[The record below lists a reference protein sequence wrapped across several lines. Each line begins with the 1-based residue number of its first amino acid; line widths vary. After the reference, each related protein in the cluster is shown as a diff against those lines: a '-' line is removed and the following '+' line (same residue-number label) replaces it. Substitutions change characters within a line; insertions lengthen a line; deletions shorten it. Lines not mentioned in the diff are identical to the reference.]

1 MEKKILGILQE
12 AVKSGDVAGA
22 NVLVLHNG
30 AEKAFASSGFRDRE
44 NGQPMERDTI
54 FRMYSQTKPMTAA
67 AAVLLME
74 RGKLDAGAWLSDY
87 IPEFSVSYVRKNG
100 EKVRAQKHITITDL
114 LNMTSGIPYPY
125 GEDESGRQSG
135 AVFWEVE
142 QRMRSET
149 PVTTAEFA
157 RKMAANELSFEP
169 GERFMYGA
177 SADILGAVI
186 EKVSGMSLRDYMMA
200 EFFEPLGMS
209 DTDFYVPQGKSG
221 RLAKIYD
228 YSDDGLRELKI
239 DNLGLI
245 YERDRIPAFQSGGAG
260 LCSTLDDYAKFA
272 QMLMNGGNCGGRR
285 ILSPASVRFLTH
297 GGLAPHQKPQLED
310 GWGWMRGYTYGNLMR
325 VCDDE
330 SMTTLFS
337 SKGEYG
343 WDGWAGTFFSNE
355 PSHGITL
362 LFGVQQAGVGRAGC
376 LVRKIKNIVMSE
388 LT

>member
-1 MEKKILGILQE
+1 MEKKILSVLE
-12 AVKSGDVAGA
+12 NAVSNGDIVGA
-22 NVLVLHNG
+22 NVLVLQNG
-30 AEKAFASSGFRDRE
+30 TEIAYLESGFSDIE
-44 NGQPMERDTI
+44 NGRVMDRSTI
-54 FRMYSQTKPMTAA
+54 FRMYSQTKPVTAA
-67 AAVLLME
+67 AAVSLME
-74 RGKLDAGAWLSDY
+74 QGNLDAGAWLSDY
-87 IPEFSVSYVRKNG
+87 LPEFGTSYVRKNG
-100 EKVRAQKHITITDL
+100 VRVQAQKHITVTDL
-114 LNMTSGIPYPY
+114 LNMTSGIPYP
-125 GEDESGRQSG
+125 GNDETGRQSG
-135 AVFWEVE
+135 TVFWEVE
-142 QRMRSET
+142 QNMRSDSAI
-149 PVTTAEFA
+149 TTAEFA
-157 RKMAANELSFEP
+157 RKMAGNDLCFEP

-186 EKVSGMSLRDYMMA
+186 EKVSGMSLRDYMMST
-200 EFFEPLGMS
+200 FFEPLEMT
-209 DTDFYVPQGKSG
+209 DTDFYVPQEKSD

-228 YSDDGLRELKI
+228 YTENGLRELRV

-260 LCSTLDDYAKFA
+260 LCSTLDDYSRFA
-272 QMLMNGGNCGGRR
+272 LMLMNGGTYGGRK
-285 ILSPASVRFLTH
+285 ILSQASVKFLTH
-297 GGLAPHQKPQLED
+297 GGLAPHQKPQLEE

-362 LFGVQQAGVGRAGC
+362 LFGVQQAGVGRAGNII
-376 LVRKIKNIVMSE
+376 RKIKNIVMSG

>member
-1 MEKKILGILQE
+1 MEKKILSVLE
-12 AVKSGDVAGA
+12 NAVSNGDIAGA
-22 NVLVLHNG
+22 NVLVLQNG
-30 AEKAFASSGFRDRE
+30 TEIAYLESGFSDIE
-44 NGQPMERDTI
+44 NGRVMDRSTI
-54 FRMYSQTKPMTAA
+54 FRMYSQTKPVTAA
-67 AAVLLME
+67 AAVSLME
-74 RGKLDAGAWLSDY
+74 QGKLDAGAWLSDY
-87 IPEFSVSYVRKNG
+87 LPEFGTSYVRKNG
-100 EKVRAQKHITITDL
+100 VRVQAQKHITVTDL
-114 LNMTSGIPYPY
+114 LNMTSGIPYP
-125 GEDESGRQSG
+125 GDDETGRQSG
-135 AVFWEVE
+135 TVFWEVE
-142 QRMRSET
+142 QNMRSDSAI
-149 PVTTAEFA
+149 TTAEFA
-157 RKMAANELSFEP
+157 RKMAANDLCFEP

-186 EKVSGMSLRDYMMA
+186 EKVSGMSLRDYMMST
-200 EFFEPLGMS
+200 FFEPLEMS
-209 DTDFYVPQGKSG
+209 DTDFYVPQGKSY

-228 YSDDGLRELKI
+228 YTENGLRELRV

-260 LCSTLDDYAKFA
+260 LCSTLDDYSRFA
-272 QMLMNGGNCGGRR
+272 LMLMNGGTYGGRK
-285 ILSPASVRFLTH
+285 ILSQASVKFLTH
-297 GGLAPHQKPQLED
+297 GGLAPHQKPQLEE

-362 LFGVQQAGVGRAGC
+362 LFGVQQAGVGRAGNII
-376 LVRKIKNIVMSE
+376 RKIKNIVMSG

>member
-1 MEKKILGILQE
+1 MEKKILSVLE
-12 AVKSGDVAGA
+12 NAVSNGDIAGA
-22 NVLVLHNG
+22 NVLVLQNG
-30 AEKAFASSGFRDRE
+30 TEIAYLESGFSDIE
-44 NGQPMERDTI
+44 NGRVMDRSTI
-54 FRMYSQTKPMTAA
+54 FRMYSQTKPVTAA
-67 AAVLLME
+67 AAVSLME
-74 RGKLDAGAWLSDY
+74 QGKLDTGAWLSDY
-87 IPEFSVSYVRKNG
+87 LPEFGTSYVRKNG
-100 EKVRAQKHITITDL
+100 VRVQAQKHITVTDL
-114 LNMTSGIPYPY
+114 LNMTSGIPYP
-125 GEDESGRQSG
+125 GDDETGRQSG
-135 AVFWEVE
+135 TVFWEVE
-142 QRMRSET
+142 QNMRSDSAI
-149 PVTTAEFA
+149 TTAEFA
-157 RKMAANELSFEP
+157 RKMAGNDLCFEP

-186 EKVSGMSLRDYMMA
+186 EKVSGMSLRDYMMST
-200 EFFEPLGMS
+200 FFEPLEMS
-209 DTDFYVPQGKSG
+209 DTDFYVPQEKSD

-228 YSDDGLRELKI
+228 YTENGLRELRV

-260 LCSTLDDYAKFA
+260 LCSTLDDYSRFA
-272 QMLMNGGNCGGRR
+272 LMLMNGGTYGGRK
-285 ILSPASVRFLTH
+285 ILSQASVKFLTH
-297 GGLAPHQKPQLED
+297 GGLAPHQKPQLEE

-362 LFGVQQAGVGRAGC
+362 LFGVQQAGVGRAGNII
-376 LVRKIKNIVMSE
+376 RKIKNIVMSG

>member
-1 MEKKILGILQE
+1 MEKKILSVLE
-12 AVKSGDVAGA
+12 NAVSNGDIAGA
-22 NVLVLHNG
+22 NVLVLQNG
-30 AEKAFASSGFRDRE
+30 TEIAYLESGFSDIE
-44 NGQPMERDTI
+44 NGRVMDRSTI
-54 FRMYSQTKPMTAA
+54 FRMYSQTKPVTAA
-67 AAVLLME
+67 AAVSLME
-74 RGKLDAGAWLSDY
+74 QGKLDAGAWLSDY
-87 IPEFSVSYVRKNG
+87 LPEFGTSYVRKNG
-100 EKVRAQKHITITDL
+100 VRVQAQKHITVTDL
-114 LNMTSGIPYPY
+114 LNMTSGIPYP
-125 GEDESGRQSG
+125 GDDETGRQSG
-135 AVFWEVE
+135 TVFWEVE
-142 QRMRSET
+142 QNMRSDSAI
-149 PVTTAEFA
+149 TTAEFA
-157 RKMAANELSFEP
+157 RKMAANDLCFEP

-186 EKVSGMSLRDYMMA
+186 EKVSGMSLRDYMMST
-200 EFFEPLGMS
+200 FFEPLEMS
-209 DTDFYVPQGKSG
+209 DTDFYVPQGKSY

-228 YSDDGLRELKI
+228 YTENGLRELRV

-260 LCSTLDDYAKFA
+260 LCSTLDDYSRFA
-272 QMLMNGGNCGGRR
+272 LMLMNGGTYGGRK
-285 ILSPASVRFLTH
+285 ILSQASVKFLTH
-297 GGLAPHQKPQLED
+297 GGLAPHQKPQLEE

-362 LFGVQQAGVGRAGC
+362 LFGVQQAGVGRAGNIIS
-376 LVRKIKNIVMSE
+376 KIKNIVMSG

>member
-1 MEKKILGILQE
+1 MQRKILAVLEE
-12 AVKSGDVAGA
+12 AVNNCDIAGA

-30 AEKAFASSGFRDRE
+30 MEKAYLSSGFSDKE
-44 NGQPMERDTI
+44 NGRLMTRDTI
-54 FRMYSQTKPMTAA
+54 FRLYSQTKPVTAA
-67 AAVLLME
+67 AAVSLME
-74 RGKLDAGAWLSDY
+74 QGRLDAGAWLSDY
-87 IPEFSVSYVRKNG
+87 LPEFSEMFVRKNG
-100 EKVRAQKHITITDL
+100 ARVPAQKHITVSDL
-114 LNMTSGIPYPY
+114 LNMTSGIPYP
-125 GEDESGRQSG
+125 GDDETGRQSG
-135 AVFWEVE
+135 AVFWEIE
-142 QRMRSET
+142 QNMRSDK
-149 PVTTAEFA
+149 PVITAEFA
-157 RKMAANELSFEP
+157 RKMAANDLSFEP

-186 EKVSGMSLRDYMMA
+186 ERVSEMSLRDYMKST
-200 EFFEPLGMS
+200 FFEPLGMS
-209 DTDFYVPQGKSG
+209 DTDFYVPQEKAG

-228 YSDDGLRELKI
+228 YTENGLQELCV

-272 QMLMNGGNCGGRR
+272 QMLMNGGTYGGRK
-285 ILSPASVRFLTH
+285 ILSQTAVKFLTH
-297 GGLAPHQKPQLED
+297 GGLAPHQKPQLEE

-362 LFGVQQAGVGRAGC
+362 LFGVQQAGVGRAGNV
-376 LVRKIKNIVMSE
+376 VRKIKNIVMSE
-388 LT
+388 LA

>member
-1 MEKKILGILQE
+1 MEKKILSVLE
-12 AVKSGDVAGA
+12 NAVSNGDIAGA
-22 NVLVLHNG
+22 NVLVLQNG
-30 AEKAFASSGFRDRE
+30 TEIAYLESGFSDIE
-44 NGQPMERDTI
+44 NGRVMDRSTI
-54 FRMYSQTKPMTAA
+54 FRMYSQTKPVTAA
-67 AAVLLME
+67 AAVSLME
-74 RGKLDAGAWLSDY
+74 QGKLDAGAWLSDY
-87 IPEFSVSYVRKNG
+87 LPEFGTSYVRKNG
-100 EKVRAQKHITITDL
+100 VRVQAQKHITVTDL
-114 LNMTSGIPYPY
+114 LNMTSGIPYP
-125 GEDESGRQSG
+125 GDDETGRQSG
-135 AVFWEVE
+135 TVFWEVE
-142 QRMRSET
+142 QNMRSDSAI
-149 PVTTAEFA
+149 TTAEFA
-157 RKMAANELSFEP
+157 RKMAGNDLCFEP

-186 EKVSGMSLRDYMMA
+186 EKVSGMSLRDYMMST
-200 EFFEPLGMS
+200 FFEPLEMS
-209 DTDFYVPQGKSG
+209 DTDFYVPQEKSD

-228 YSDDGLRELKI
+228 YTENGLRELRV

-260 LCSTLDDYAKFA
+260 LCSTLDDYSRFA
-272 QMLMNGGNCGGRR
+272 LMLMNGGTYGGRK
-285 ILSPASVRFLTH
+285 ILSQASVKFLTH
-297 GGLAPHQKPQLED
+297 GGLAPHQKPQLEE

-362 LFGVQQAGVGRAGC
+362 LFGVQQAGIGRAGNII
-376 LVRKIKNIVMSE
+376 RKIKNIVMSG

>member
-1 MEKKILGILQE
+1 MEKKILSVLE
-12 AVKSGDVAGA
+12 NAVSNGDIAGA
-22 NVLVLHNG
+22 NMLVLQNG
-30 AEKAFASSGFRDRE
+30 TEIAYIESGFSDIENSRVMDRS
-44 NGQPMERDTI
+44 TI
-54 FRMYSQTKPMTAA
+54 FRMYSQTKPVTAA
-67 AAVLLME
+67 AAVSLME
-74 RGKLDAGAWLSDY
+74 QGKLDAGAWLSDY
-87 IPEFSVSYVRKNG
+87 LPEFGTSYVRKNG
-100 EKVRAQKHITITDL
+100 VRVQAQKHITVTDL
-114 LNMTSGIPYPY
+114 LNMTSGIPYP
-125 GEDESGRQSG
+125 GDDETGRQSG
-135 AVFWEVE
+135 TVFWEVE
-142 QRMRSET
+142 QNMRSDSAI
-149 PVTTAEFA
+149 TTAEFA
-157 RKMAANELSFEP
+157 RKMAGNDLCFEP

-186 EKVSGMSLRDYMMA
+186 EKVSGMSLRDYMMST
-200 EFFEPLGMS
+200 FFEPLEMT
-209 DTDFYVPQGKSG
+209 DTDFYVPQEKSD

-228 YSDDGLRELKI
+228 YTENGLRELRV

-260 LCSTLDDYAKFA
+260 LCSTLDDYSRFA
-272 QMLMNGGNCGGRR
+272 LMLMNGGTYGGRK
-285 ILSPASVRFLTH
+285 ILSQASVKFLTH
-297 GGLAPHQKPQLED
+297 GGLAPHQKPQLEE

-362 LFGVQQAGVGRAGC
+362 LFGVQQAGVGRAGNII
-376 LVRKIKNIVMSE
+376 RKIKNIVMSG

>member
-1 MEKKILGILQE
+1 MEKKILSVLE
-12 AVKSGDVAGA
+12 NAVSNGDIAGA
-22 NVLVLHNG
+22 NVLVLQNG
-30 AEKAFASSGFRDRE
+30 TEIAYLESGFSDIE
-44 NGQPMERDTI
+44 NGRVMDRSTI
-54 FRMYSQTKPMTAA
+54 FRMYSQTKPVTAA
-67 AAVLLME
+67 AAVSLME
-74 RGKLDAGAWLSDY
+74 QGKLDAGAWLSDY
-87 IPEFSVSYVRKNG
+87 LPEFGTSYVRKNG
-100 EKVRAQKHITITDL
+100 VRVQAQKHITVTDL
-114 LNMTSGIPYPY
+114 LNMTSGIPYP
-125 GEDESGRQSG
+125 GDDETGRQSG
-135 AVFWEVE
+135 TVFWEVE
-142 QRMRSET
+142 QNMRSDSAI
-149 PVTTAEFA
+149 TTAEFA
-157 RKMAANELSFEP
+157 RKMAGNDLCFEP

-186 EKVSGMSLRDYMMA
+186 EKVSGMSLRDYMMST
-200 EFFEPLGMS
+200 FFEPLEMS
-209 DTDFYVPQGKSG
+209 DTDFYVPQEKSD

-228 YSDDGLRELKI
+228 YTENGLRELRV

-260 LCSTLDDYAKFA
+260 LCSTLDDYSRFA
-272 QMLMNGGNCGGRR
+272 LMLMNGGTYGGRK
-285 ILSPASVRFLTH
+285 ILSQASVKFLTH
-297 GGLAPHQKPQLED
+297 GGLAPHQKPQLEE

-362 LFGVQQAGVGRAGC
+362 LFGVQQAGVGRAGNII
-376 LVRKIKNIVMSE
+376 RKIKNIVMSG

>member
-1 MEKKILGILQE
+1 MEKKILSVLE
-12 AVKSGDVAGA
+12 NAVSNGDIAGA
-22 NVLVLHNG
+22 NVLVLQNG
-30 AEKAFASSGFRDRE
+30 TEIAYLESGFSDIE
-44 NGQPMERDTI
+44 NGRVMDRSTI
-54 FRMYSQTKPMTAA
+54 FRMYSQTKPVTAA
-67 AAVLLME
+67 AAVSLME

-87 IPEFSVSYVRKNG
+87 LPEFGTSYVRKNG
-100 EKVRAQKHITITDL
+100 VRVQAQKHITVTDL
-114 LNMTSGIPYPY
+114 LNMTSGIPYP
-125 GEDESGRQSG
+125 GDDETGRQSG
-135 AVFWEVE
+135 TVFWEVE
-142 QRMRSET
+142 QNMRSDSAI
-149 PVTTAEFA
+149 TTAEFA
-157 RKMAANELSFEP
+157 RKMAGNDLCFEP

-186 EKVSGMSLRDYMMA
+186 EKVSGMSLRDYMMST
-200 EFFEPLGMS
+200 FFEPLEMS
-209 DTDFYVPQGKSG
+209 DTDFYVPQEKSD

-228 YSDDGLRELKI
+228 YTENGLRELRV

-260 LCSTLDDYAKFA
+260 LCSTLDDYSRFA
-272 QMLMNGGNCGGRR
+272 LMLMNGGTYGDRK
-285 ILSPASVRFLTH
+285 ILSQASVKFLTH
-297 GGLAPHQKPQLED
+297 GGLAPHQKPQLEE

-362 LFGVQQAGVGRAGC
+362 LFGVQQAGVGRAGNII
-376 LVRKIKNIVMSE
+376 RKIKNIVMSG

>member
-1 MEKKILGILQE
+1 MEKKILDVLQE

-30 AEKAFASSGFRDRE
+30 AEKAFVSSGFRDRE
-44 NGQPMERDTI
+44 NGLPMERNTI

-100 EKVRAQKHITITDL
+100 EKVQAQKHITITDL
-114 LNMTSGIPYPY
+114 LNMTSGIPYPSD
-125 GEDESGRQSG
+125 EDESGRQSG

-272 QMLMNGGNCGGRR
+272 QMLMDGGNCGGRR

-362 LFGVQQAGVGRAGC
+362 LFGVQQAGVGRTGC

>member
-1 MEKKILGILQE
+1 MEKKILSVLE
-12 AVKSGDVAGA
+12 NAVSNGDIAGA
-22 NVLVLHNG
+22 NVLVLQNG
-30 AEKAFASSGFRDRE
+30 TEIAYLESGFSDIE
-44 NGQPMERDTI
+44 NGRVMDRSTI
-54 FRMYSQTKPMTAA
+54 FRMYSQTKPVTAA
-67 AAVLLME
+67 AAVSLME
-74 RGKLDAGAWLSDY
+74 QGKLDAGAWLSDY
-87 IPEFSVSYVRKNG
+87 LPEFGTSYVRKNG
-100 EKVRAQKHITITDL
+100 VRVQAQKHITVTDL
-114 LNMTSGIPYPY
+114 LNMTSGIPYP
-125 GEDESGRQSG
+125 GDDETGRQSG
-135 AVFWEVE
+135 TVFWEVE
-142 QRMRSET
+142 QNMRSDSAI
-149 PVTTAEFA
+149 TTAEFA
-157 RKMAANELSFEP
+157 RKMAGNDLCFEP

-186 EKVSGMSLRDYMMA
+186 EKVSGMSLRDYMMST
-200 EFFEPLGMS
+200 FFEPLEMS
-209 DTDFYVPQGKSG
+209 DTDFYVPQEKSY

-228 YSDDGLRELKI
+228 YTENGLRELRV

-260 LCSTLDDYAKFA
+260 LCSTLDDYSRFA
-272 QMLMNGGNCGGRR
+272 LMLMNGGTYGGRK
-285 ILSPASVRFLTH
+285 ILSQASVKFLTH
-297 GGLAPHQKPQLED
+297 GGLAPHQKPQLEE

-362 LFGVQQAGVGRAGC
+362 LFGVQQAGVGRAGNII
-376 LVRKIKNIVMSE
+376 RKIKNIVMSG